1 MDHELNKD
9 MARDKVP
16 GTPAIRLLKQHK
28 VTFEPHFYKYEDK
41 GGTRVSAREL
51 GVDEHQVIKTLVM
64 ENDRQEALI
73 ILMHGDCEVSL
84 KHLARQLSVKQISP
98 CSHEKADRLTGYQT
112 GGISPFGTRQP
123 LPVYLEESIV
133 SLDRLF
139 INGGKRG
146 FLVEIT
152 PADLVKVLAPQTV
165 SVAI

>member
-1 MDHELNKD
+1 

-28 VTFEPHFYKYEDK
+28 VQFQPRFYKYEDK

-51 GVDEHQVIKTLVM
+51 GVEEHQVIKTLVM
-64 ENDRQEALI
+64 ENENKEALI

-84 KHLARQLSVKQISP
+84 KHLARQLEVKQITP
-98 CSHEKADRLTGYQT
+98 CAHDKADRLTGYQT
-112 GGISPFGTRQP
+112 GGISPFGTKQA
-123 LPVYLEESIV
+123 LPVYMEESIAA
-133 SLDRLF
+133 LEKIY

-146 FLVEIT
+146 LLVEMT
-152 PADLVKVLAPQTV
+152 PDDLIKVLGPQTV